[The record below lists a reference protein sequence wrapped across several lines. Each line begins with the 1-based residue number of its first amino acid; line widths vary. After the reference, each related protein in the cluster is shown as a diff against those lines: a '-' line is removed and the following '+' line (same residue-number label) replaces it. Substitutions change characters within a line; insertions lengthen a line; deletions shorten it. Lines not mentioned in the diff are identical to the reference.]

1 MRRFFVTFA
10 APALLGAALAPLA
23 CLSAPAGETTS
34 DDGAAVVDTV
44 YIGDSE
50 LLDARYVV
58 DLRAEARWVF
68 TAAADELPL
77 DQVDVIAPDG
87 TTEHLQE
94 WLGRE
99 SEAAGEELAGDG
111 PFLLQPS
118 MHRPDELL
126 SALEEQC
133 YLICRDTSNGAQ
145 VCRLPCDLGI
155 YAPIFNDAQGD
166 KPPPPEGHEQV
177 PGDVDPPDED
187 PNAGRDAT
195 GGGETG
201 GDTGGTDTGGGGSDG
216 GGSSQGGSSGGGSSS
231 GSGGSGGG
239 AGGGAGN
246 PGW

>member
-1 MRRFFVTFA
+1 MRRFFATFA

-23 CLSAPAGETTS
+23 CLSAPADETAS
-34 DDGAAVVDTV
+34 DDEAAALDTV
-44 YIGDSE
+44 YIGGSE
-50 LLDARYVV
+50 LSDARYVV
-58 DLRAEARWVF
+58 DLRVEARWVF

-77 DQVDVIAPDG
+77 DRVDVIAPDG
-87 TTEHLQE
+87 TTELLQE
-94 WLGRE
+94 WLSRE
-99 SEAAGEELAGDG
+99 SEAAGEALAGDG

-118 MHRPDELL
+118 LHRPDELL

-155 YAPIFNDAQGD
+155 YAPIFADGQSD

-187 PNAGRDAT
+187 PSA
-195 GGGETG
+195 G
-201 GDTGGTDTGGGGSDG
+201 GDSDPDGSGDTDTGSGGTSGG
-216 GGSSQGGSSGGGSSS
+216 GGSSQGGGSGGGSSS
-231 GSGGSGGG
+231 GSGGSGGS